1 MEQPGALPTL
11 DSETRQE
18 TTVSEPADR
27 DVLTAQHWP
36 IAAAMNQ
43 FPPVGPDGT
52 ATQDQS
58 AERWAAALTEVR
70 EAGYTEFDPMDSWLR
85 LADLTPERLREFSDV
100 VADVGLTIPAVS
112 TSRRSPVDPE
122 VAEENMAYLHRAVDV
137 AAAVGASVVSVGFFR
152 ALTPRQQAALWFWT
166 VEGPVDSDD
175 PRTYRLAVE
184 RIRELAGHA
193 EQVGVQVSL
202 EMYEDT
208 YLGTADAAVRFLT
221 DVDSPHVGLNP
232 DFGNLV
238 RLHRPVEQWEDM
250 VRKTVPLANYWH
262 IKNYTRT
269 EDGTTGQVVTAPA
282 PLELGIV
289 NYRWAVRYAVAHGF
303 RGAFC
308 TEHYGGDGL
317 GVGSMNRE
325 YLRGVLPARTSR

>member
-1 MEQPGALPTL
+1 M
-11 DSETRQE
+11 
-18 TTVSEPADR
+18 SEPTGN
-27 DVLTAQHWP
+27 DVLTARDWP

-43 FPPVGPDGT
+43 FPPTGPDGT

-58 AERWAAALTEVR
+58 AGRWAATLTEVR

-85 LADLTPERLREFSDV
+85 LADLTRERLREFTDV

-112 TSRRSPVDPE
+112 TSRRSPVDPAG
-122 VAEENMAYLHRAVDV
+122 AEENMAYLHRAVDV

-152 ALTPRQQAALWFWT
+152 ELTPDQQRALWFWT
-166 VEGPVDSDD
+166 VQGPVDSDD
-175 PRTYRLAVE
+175 PATYRLAVE
-184 RIRELAGHA
+184 RIRELARHA
-193 EQVGVQVSL
+193 EQVGVEVSL

-208 YLGTADAAVRFLT
+208 YLGTADDAVRFVT
-221 DVDSPHVGLNP
+221 DVDHPHVGLNP

-238 RLHRPVEQWEDM
+238 RLHRPVERWQDM
-250 VRKTVPLANYWH
+250 VVKTVPLANYWH
-262 IKNYTRT
+262 IKNYMRT

-282 PLELGIV
+282 PLELGVV
-289 NYRWAVRYAVAHGF
+289 NYRWAVRHAVAHGF

-317 GVGSMNRE
+317 GVGARNRE
-325 YLRGVLPARTSR
+325 YLRGVLPARTPH

>member
-1 MEQPGALPTL
+1 M
-11 DSETRQE
+11 
-18 TTVSEPADR
+18 SEPTDD
-27 DVLTAQHWP
+27 DVLTAQDWP

-43 FPPVGPDGT
+43 FPATGPDGT
-52 ATQDQS
+52 ATEDQS
-58 AERWAAALTEVR
+58 ADRWAATLREAR

-85 LADLTPERLREFSDV
+85 LADLTPERLLEFTDV

-112 TSRRSPVDPE
+112 TSRRSPVDP
-122 VAEENMAYLHRAVDV
+122 VGGDMNMAYLHRAVEV

-152 ALTPRQQAALWFWT
+152 ALTQDQQRALWFWT
-166 VEGPVDSDD
+166 VQGPVDSND
-175 PRTYRLAVE
+175 PATYRLAVD
-184 RIRELAGHA
+184 RIRELADHA
-193 EQVGVQVSL
+193 GQVGVELSL

-208 YLGTADAAVRFLT
+208 YLGTADDAVRFVT
-221 DVDSPHVGLNP
+221 DVDHPHVGLNP

-238 RLHRPVEQWEDM
+238 RLHRPVERWEDM
-250 VRKTVPLANYWH
+250 VVKTIPLANYWH

-282 PLELGIV
+282 PLELGVV
-289 NYRWAVRYAVAHGF
+289 NYRWAVRHAVAHGF

-317 GVGSMNRE
+317 GVGSRNRE
-325 YLRGVLPARTSR
+325 YLRGVLPPRTPR